1 MWHGH
6 VSWKSGSQIMKLSNI
21 KRFWISFILSVP
33 MLIQMFAMPFH
44 WMMPGYNWIAF
55 ITTTII
61 MAISAAP
68 YWSSAWAAF
77 KHHQANMNTLVA
89 VGTSVAYFY
98 SIFAMFTGREV
109 YFESAAFVTVF
120 VLLGDAMEEKMHN
133 NASNALAKLIDLQA
147 KDAEV
152 ERNGE
157 FVKVPLDQ
165 VKPGDIIRVKP
176 GEKVPVDGVIVDGS
190 TTIDESMVTGESM
203 PVTKKK
209 GDEVVGSTINTNG
222 TFTFKATKV
231 GSDTMF
237 AQIVDLVKKAQTSHA
252 PIQNLTDKISNI
264 FVPAVLIIAII
275 TFVIWYVFLGAT
287 VVNAML
293 FAVSVVVIACP
304 CALGL
309 ATPTALMVGTA
320 RSAKMGVLI
329 KNGEV
334 LEEVS
339 DIDTVVF
346 DKTGTITVGKPQ
358 VTDIVGDEK
367 QVLTIAA
374 SLEENSEHPLATAV
388 VNKAKADKIALAS
401 VKNFAAI
408 EGKGVKANYDNQ
420 EAFVGSDK
428 LLEDIAISQEMKEKA
443 IQLQKE
449 AKTVVYVGLGQI
461 IIGLIA
467 IQDVPKPSSKK
478 AIAEL
483 KKRGLKTV
491 MLTGDN
497 QNVAEAIAQEV
508 GIDQIIAG
516 VLPTEKANEIK
527 KLQDAGNKV
536 AFVGDGINDAPAL
549 STADVGIAMGS
560 GTDIAIE
567 SGGIILVQ
575 NDLMGVVRAL
585 EISEKTFNRIKLNLF
600 WALIYNTIGIP
611 IAAGLFMGLGLTL
624 SPELAGLAMA
634 FSSVSV
640 VTSSLLLNKTKIA
653 GTTA

>member
-1 MWHGH
+1 
-6 VSWKSGSQIMKLSNI
+6 MKLSNI
-21 KRFWISFILSVP
+21 QRFWISFVLSIP
-33 MLIQMFAMPFH
+33 MLIQMIAMPFH

-68 YWSSAWAAF
+68 YWKSAWGAF
-77 KHHQANMNTLVA
+77 KKHNANMNTLVA
-89 VGTSVAYFY
+89 VGTAVAYFY
-98 SIFAMFTGREV
+98 SIYAMFTGREV
-109 YFESAAFVTVF
+109 YFESAAYVTVF
-120 VLLGDAMEEKMHN
+120 VLLGDAMEEKMHS
-133 NASNALAKLIDLQA
+133 NASNALAKLVDLQA

-152 ERNGE
+152 LRDGE
-157 FVKVPLDQ
+157 FVKVPLEQ
-165 VKPGDIIRVKP
+165 VKPGDTIRVKP
-176 GEKVPVDGVIVDGS
+176 GEKIPVDGVITDGS

-209 GDEVVGSTINTNG
+209 GDNVVGSTINTNG

-231 GSDTMF
+231 GSDTML

-275 TFVIWYVFLGAT
+275 TFVIWYVFLDASL
-287 VVNAML
+287 VSAIL

-358 VTDIVGDEK
+358 VTNVVGDK
-367 QVLTIAA
+367 NKVLTIAA

-388 VNKAKADKIALAS
+388 VKAAKEAKTEIKS
-401 VKNFAAI
+401 IKNLAAI
-408 EGKGVKANYDNQ
+408 EGRGVKANYGNQ
-420 EAFVGSDK
+420 EAFVGSDR
-428 LLEDIAISQEMKEKA
+428 LLEDISISQEMKDQA
-443 IQLQKE
+443 LQLQKE
-449 AKTVVYVGLGQI
+449 AKTVVYVGLGSD

-467 IQDVPKPSSKK
+467 IQDVPKTSSKQ

-497 QNVAEAIAQEV
+497 QNVAEAIGREV
-508 GIDQIIAG
+508 GIDQVIAG
-516 VLPTEKANEIK
+516 VLPTEKATEIK
-527 KLQDAGNKV
+527 KLQNEGNKV

-567 SGGIILVQ
+567 SGGIVLVQ

-585 EISEKTFNRIKLNLF
+585 EISKKTFNRIKLNLF

-611 IAAGLFMGLGLTL
+611 IAAGLFMAFGLQL

-653 GTTA
+653 GETAQVSK

>member
-1 MWHGH
+1 
-6 VSWKSGSQIMKLSNI
+6 MKLSNI
-21 KRFWISFILSVP
+21 QRFWISFVLSIP
-33 MLIQMFAMPFH
+33 MLIQMIAMPFH
-44 WMMPGYNWIAF
+44 WMMPGYNWIAL

-68 YWSSAWAAF
+68 YCKSAWGAF
-77 KHHQANMNTLVA
+77 KKHNANMNTLVA
-89 VGTSVAYFY
+89 VGTAVAYFY
-98 SIFAMFTGREV
+98 SIYAMFTGREV
-109 YFESAAFVTVF
+109 YFESAAYVTVF
-120 VLLGDAMEEKMHN
+120 VLLGDAMEEKMHS
-133 NASNALAKLIDLQA
+133 NASNALAKLVDLQA
-147 KDAEV
+147 KDAAV
-152 ERNGE
+152 LRYGE
-157 FVKVPLDQ
+157 FVKVPLEQ
-165 VKPGDIIRVKP
+165 VKPGDTIRVKP
-176 GEKVPVDGVIVDGS
+176 GEKIPVDGVITDGS

-209 GDEVVGSTINTNG
+209 GDNVVGSTINTNG

-231 GSDTMF
+231 GSDTML

-252 PIQNLTDKISNI
+252 PIQNLTYKISNI
-264 FVPAVLIIAII
+264 FVPVVLIIAII

-287 VVNAML
+287 LVNAML

-358 VTDIVGDEK
+358 VTNVVGDK
-367 QVLTIAA
+367 NKVLTIAA

-388 VNKAKADKIALAS
+388 VKAAKEAKTEIKS
-401 VKNFAAI
+401 IQNFAAI
-408 EGKGVKANYDNQ
+408 EGRGVKANYGNQ
-420 EAFVGSDK
+420 EAFVGSDR
-428 LLEDIAISQEMKEKA
+428 LLEDISISQEMKDQA
-443 IQLQKE
+443 LQLQKE
-449 AKTVVYVGLGQI
+449 AKTVVYVGLGND

-467 IQDVPKPSSKK
+467 IQDVPKASSKQ

-497 QNVAEAIAQEV
+497 QNVAEAIGREV
-508 GIDQIIAG
+508 GIDQVIAG
-516 VLPTEKANEIK
+516 VLPTEKAAEIK
-527 KLQDAGNKV
+527 KLQDEGNKV

-567 SGGIILVQ
+567 SGGIVLVQ

-585 EISEKTFNRIKLNLF
+585 EISKKTFNRIKLNLF

-611 IAAGLFMGLGLTL
+611 IAAGLFMAFGVQL

-653 GTTA
+653 GETAQVSK

>member
-1 MWHGH
+1 
-6 VSWKSGSQIMKLSNI
+6 MKLSNI
-21 KRFWISFILSVP
+21 KRFWISFILSIP

-77 KHHQANMNTLVA
+77 KHHSANMNTLVA
-89 VGTSVAYFY
+89 VGTAVAYFY
-98 SIFAMFTGREV
+98 SIFAMFTGQEV

-165 VKPGDIIRVKP
+165 VKVGDIIRVKP

-209 GDEVVGSTINTNG
+209 GDDVVGSTINTNG
-222 TFTFKATKV
+222 TFNFKATKV
-231 GSDTMF
+231 GSDTMLS
-237 AQIVDLVKKAQTSHA
+237 QIVDLVKKAQTSHA

-275 TFVIWYVFLGAT
+275 TFVIWYVFL
-287 VVNAML
+287 NAPLVTALL

-339 DIDTVVF
+339 DLDTVVF

-358 VTDIVGDEK
+358 VTDVVGDQNK
-367 QVLTIAA
+367 VLTIAA

-388 VNKAKADKIALAS
+388 VKKAKEDKIALAQ

-408 EGKGVKANYDNQ
+408 EGKGVRASYDGQ
-420 EAFVGSDK
+420 TAFVGSDR
-428 LLEDIAISQEMKEKA
+428 LLEDISISQEMKDQA
-443 IQLQKE
+443 IKLQKE
-449 AKTVVYVGLGQI
+449 AKTVVYVGLGQE

-467 IQDVPKPSSKK
+467 IQDVPKPSSKA

-483 KKRGLKTV
+483 KKRGLKTI

-497 QNVAEAIAQEV
+497 PNVANAIGKEV
-508 GIDQIIAG
+508 SIDQVIAG
-516 VLPTEKANEIK
+516 VLPTEKAAEIK
-527 KLQDAGNKV
+527 KLQDEGRKV

-560 GTDIAIE
+560 GTDVAIE
-567 SGGIILVQ
+567 SGGIVLVQ

-585 EISEKTFNRIKLNLF
+585 DISKKTFNRIILNLF

-653 GTTA
+653 GEAA

>member
-1 MWHGH
+1 
-6 VSWKSGSQIMKLSNI
+6 MKLSNI
-21 KRFWISFILSVP
+21 KRFWISFILSIP

-152 ERNGE
+152 ELNGE

-190 TTIDESMVTGESM
+190 TTINESMVTGESM

-231 GSDTMF
+231 GSDTML

-287 VVNAML
+287 IVNAML

-358 VTDIVGDEK
+358 VTDIIGDEN

-374 SLEENSEHPLATAV
+374 SLEENSEHPLATAIV
-388 VNKAKADKIALAS
+388 KKAKLDNIALAA

-408 EGKGVKANYDNQ
+408 EGKGVKANYGKQ

-428 LLEDIAISQEMKEKA
+428 LLEDIIISQEMKKKA

-449 AKTVVYVGLGQI
+449 AKTVVYVGLGQD
-461 IIGLIA
+461 IIGLVA

-483 KKRGLKTV
+483 KKRGLRTV

-497 QNVAEAIAQEV
+497 QNVAEAIGKEV
-508 GIDQIIAG
+508 GIDQVIAG

-527 KLQDAGNKV
+527 KLQDAGRVV

-549 STADVGIAMGS
+549 STANVGIAMGS

-567 SGGIILVQ
+567 SGGIVLVQ
-575 NDLMGVVRAL
+575 NDLMGVVKAL
-585 EISEKTFNRIKLNLF
+585 EISKKTFNRIKLNLF

-653 GTTA
+653 GA

>member
-1 MWHGH
+1 
-6 VSWKSGSQIMKLSNI
+6 MKLSNI
-21 KRFWISFILSVP
+21 QRFWISFVLSIP
-33 MLIQMFAMPFH
+33 MLIQMIAMPFH
-44 WMMPGYNWIAF
+44 WMMPGYNWIAL

-68 YWSSAWAAF
+68 YWKSAWGAF
-77 KHHQANMNTLVA
+77 KKHNANMNTLVA
-89 VGTSVAYFY
+89 VGTAVAYFY
-98 SIFAMFTGREV
+98 SIYAMFTGREV
-109 YFESAAFVTVF
+109 YFESAAYVTVF
-120 VLLGDAMEEKMHN
+120 VLLGDAMEEKMHS
-133 NASNALAKLIDLQA
+133 NASNALAKLVDLQA
-147 KDAEV
+147 KDAAV
-152 ERNGE
+152 LRDGE
-157 FVKVPLDQ
+157 FVKVPLEQ
-165 VKPGDIIRVKP
+165 VKPGDTIRVKP
-176 GEKVPVDGVIVDGS
+176 GEKIPVDGVITDGS

-209 GDEVVGSTINTNG
+209 GDNVVGSTINTNG

-231 GSDTMF
+231 GSDTML

-264 FVPAVLIIAII
+264 FVPVVLIIAII

-287 VVNAML
+287 LVNAML

-358 VTDIVGDEK
+358 VTNVVGDK
-367 QVLTIAA
+367 NKVLTIAA

-388 VNKAKADKIALAS
+388 VKAAKEAKTEIKS
-401 VKNFAAI
+401 IQNFAAI
-408 EGKGVKANYDNQ
+408 EGRGVKANYGNQ
-420 EAFVGSDK
+420 EAFVGSDR
-428 LLEDIAISQEMKEKA
+428 LLEDISISQEMKDQA
-443 IQLQKE
+443 LQLQKE
-449 AKTVVYVGLGQI
+449 AKTVVYVGLGND

-467 IQDVPKPSSKK
+467 IQDVPKASSKQ

-497 QNVAEAIAQEV
+497 QNVAEAIGREV
-508 GIDQIIAG
+508 GIDQVIAG
-516 VLPTEKANEIK
+516 VLPTEKAAEIK
-527 KLQDAGNKV
+527 KLQDEGNKV

-567 SGGIILVQ
+567 SGGIVLVQ

-585 EISEKTFNRIKLNLF
+585 EMSKKTFNRIKLNLF

-611 IAAGLFMGLGLTL
+611 IAAGLFMAFGVQL

-653 GTTA
+653 GETAQVSK

>member
-1 MWHGH
+1 
-6 VSWKSGSQIMKLSNI
+6 MKLFNI
-21 KRFWISFILSVP
+21 QRFWISFVLSIP
-33 MLIQMFAMPFH
+33 MLIQMIAMPFH

-68 YWSSAWAAF
+68 YWKSAWGAF
-77 KHHQANMNTLVA
+77 KKHNANMNTLVA
-89 VGTSVAYFY
+89 VGTAVAYFY
-98 SIFAMFTGREV
+98 SIYAMFTGREV
-109 YFESAAFVTVF
+109 YFESAAYVTVF
-120 VLLGDAMEEKMHN
+120 VLLGDAMEEKMHS
-133 NASNALAKLIDLQA
+133 NASNALAKLVDLQA

-152 ERNGE
+152 LRNGE
-157 FVKVPLDQ
+157 FVKVPLEQ
-165 VKPGDIIRVKP
+165 VKPGDTIRVKP
-176 GEKVPVDGVIVDGS
+176 GEKIPVDGVITDGS

-209 GDEVVGSTINTNG
+209 GDNVVGSTINTNG

-231 GSDTMF
+231 GSDTML

-264 FVPAVLIIAII
+264 FVPVVLIIAII

-287 VVNAML
+287 LVNAML

-358 VTDIVGDEK
+358 VTNVVGNK
-367 QVLTIAA
+367 NKVLAIAA

-388 VNKAKADKIALAS
+388 VKAAKEAKTEIKS
-401 VKNFAAI
+401 IKNFAAI
-408 EGKGVKANYDNQ
+408 EGRGVKANYSNQ
-420 EAFVGSDK
+420 EAFVGSDR
-428 LLEDIAISQEMKEKA
+428 LLEDISISQEMKDQA
-443 IQLQKE
+443 LQLQKE
-449 AKTVVYVGLGQI
+449 AKTVVYVGLGSD

-467 IQDVPKPSSKK
+467 IQDVPKTSSKQ
-478 AIAEL
+478 AIVEL
-483 KKRGLKTV
+483 KKHGLKTV

-497 QNVAEAIAQEV
+497 QNVAEAIGREV
-508 GIDQIIAG
+508 GIDQVIAG
-516 VLPTEKANEIK
+516 VLPTEKAAEIK
-527 KLQDAGNKV
+527 KLQDSGRTV

-549 STADVGIAMGS
+549 STANVGIAMGS

-567 SGGIILVQ
+567 SGGIVLVQ

-585 EISEKTFNRIKLNLF
+585 EISKKR
-600 WALIYNTIGIP
+600 
-611 IAAGLFMGLGLTL
+611 L
-624 SPELAGLAMA
+624 SIE
-634 FSSVSV
+634 SS
-640 VTSSLLLNKTKIA
+640 
-653 GTTA
+653 

>member
-1 MWHGH
+1 
-6 VSWKSGSQIMKLSNI
+6 MKLSNI
-21 KRFWISFILSVP
+21 KRFWISFILSIP

-77 KHHQANMNTLVA
+77 KHHSANMNTLVA
-89 VGTSVAYFY
+89 VGTAVAYFY
-98 SIFAMFTGREV
+98 SIFAMFTGHEV

-165 VKPGDIIRVKP
+165 VKVGDIIRVKP
-176 GEKVPVDGVIVDGS
+176 GEKVPVDGVIVNGS

-209 GDEVVGSTINTNG
+209 GDDVVGSTINTNG
-222 TFTFKATKV
+222 TFNFKATKV
-231 GSDTMF
+231 GSDTMLS
-237 AQIVDLVKKAQTSHA
+237 QIVDLVKKAQTSHA

-275 TFVIWYVFLGAT
+275 TFVIWYVFL
-287 VVNAML
+287 NAPLVTALL

-339 DIDTVVF
+339 DLDTVVF

-358 VTDIVGDEK
+358 VTDVVGDQNK
-367 QVLTIAA
+367 VLTIAA

-388 VNKAKADKIALAS
+388 VKKAKEDKIALAQ

-408 EGKGVKANYDNQ
+408 EGKGVRASYDGQ
-420 EAFVGSDK
+420 TAFVGSDR
-428 LLEDIAISQEMKEKA
+428 LLEDISISQEMKDQVIK
-443 IQLQKE
+443 LQKE
-449 AKTVVYVGLGQI
+449 AKTVVYVGLGQE

-467 IQDVPKPSSKK
+467 IQDVPKPSSKA

-483 KKRGLKTV
+483 KKRGLKTI

-497 QNVAEAIAQEV
+497 PNVANAIGKEV
-508 GIDQIIAG
+508 SIDQVIAG
-516 VLPTEKANEIK
+516 VLPTEKAAEIK
-527 KLQDAGNKV
+527 KLQDEGRKV

-560 GTDIAIE
+560 GTDVAIE
-567 SGGIILVQ
+567 SGGIVLVQ

-585 EISEKTFNRIKLNLF
+585 DISKKTFNRIKLNLF

-653 GTTA
+653 GEAA

>member
-1 MWHGH
+1 
-6 VSWKSGSQIMKLSNI
+6 MKLSNI
-21 KRFWISFILSVP
+21 KRFWISFILSIP

-120 VLLGDAMEEKMHN
+120 VLLGDAMEEKMHT

-190 TTIDESMVTGESM
+190 TTINESMVTGESM

-231 GSDTMF
+231 GSDTML

-287 VVNAML
+287 IVNAML

-358 VTDIVGDEK
+358 VTDIIGDEN

-374 SLEENSEHPLATAV
+374 SLEENSEHPLATAIV
-388 VNKAKADKIALAS
+388 KKAKLDNIALAA

-408 EGKGVKANYDNQ
+408 EGKGVKANYGKQ

-428 LLEDIAISQEMKEKA
+428 LLEDIIISQEMKKKA

-449 AKTVVYVGLGQI
+449 AKTVVYVGLGQD
-461 IIGLIA
+461 IIGLVA

-483 KKRGLKTV
+483 KKRGLRTV

-497 QNVAEAIAQEV
+497 QNVAEAIGKEV
-508 GIDQIIAG
+508 GIDQVIAG

-527 KLQDAGNKV
+527 KLQDAGRVV

-549 STADVGIAMGS
+549 STANVGIAMGS

-567 SGGIILVQ
+567 SGGIVLVQ
-575 NDLMGVVRAL
+575 NDLMGVVKAL
-585 EISEKTFNRIKLNLF
+585 EISKKTFNRIKLNLF

-653 GTTA
+653 GA

>member
-1 MWHGH
+1 
-6 VSWKSGSQIMKLSNI
+6 MKLSNI
-21 KRFWISFILSVP
+21 KRFWISFILSIP

-120 VLLGDAMEEKMHN
+120 VLLGDAMEEKMHT

-190 TTIDESMVTGESM
+190 TTINESMVTGESM

-231 GSDTMF
+231 GSDTML

-287 VVNAML
+287 IVNAML

-358 VTDIVGDEK
+358 VTDIIGDEN

-374 SLEENSEHPLATAV
+374 SLEENSEHPLATAIV
-388 VNKAKADKIALAS
+388 KKAKLDNIALAA

-408 EGKGVKANYDNQ
+408 EGKGVKANYGKQ

-428 LLEDIAISQEMKEKA
+428 LLEDIIISQEMKKKA

-449 AKTVVYVGLGQI
+449 AKTVVYVGLGQD
-461 IIGLIA
+461 IIGLVA

-483 KKRGLKTV
+483 KKRGLRTV

-497 QNVAEAIAQEV
+497 QNVAEAIGKEV
-508 GIDQIIAG
+508 GIDQVIAG

-527 KLQDAGNKV
+527 KLQDAGRV
-536 AFVGDGINDAPAL
+536 VTFVGDGINDAPAL
-549 STADVGIAMGS
+549 STANVGIAMGS

-567 SGGIILVQ
+567 SGGIVLVQ
-575 NDLMGVVRAL
+575 NDLMGVVKAL
-585 EISEKTFNRIKLNLF
+585 EISKKTFNRIKLNLF

-653 GTTA
+653 GA

>member
-1 MWHGH
+1 
-6 VSWKSGSQIMKLSNI
+6 MKLSNI
-21 KRFWISFILSVP
+21 KRFWISFILAIP
-33 MLIQMFAMPFH
+33 MLIQMFATPFH

-68 YWSSAWAAF
+68 YWSSAWSAF
-77 KHHQANMNTLVA
+77 KHHNANMNTLIA
-89 VGTSVAYFY
+89 VGTSIAYFY

-109 YFESAAFVTVF
+109 YFETAAYVTVF
-120 VLLGDAMEEKMHN
+120 VLLGDALEEKMHN

-165 VKPGDIIRVKP
+165 VKVGDIIRVKP
-176 GEKVPVDGVIVDGS
+176 GEKVPVDGVIVNGS
-190 TTIDESMVTGESM
+190 STLDESMVTGESM

-209 GDEVVGSTINTNG
+209 GDDVVGSTINTNG

-231 GSDTMF
+231 GSETMLS
-237 AQIVDLVKKAQTSHA
+237 QIVDLVKKAQTSHA

-287 VVNAML
+287 LVNAML

-358 VTDIVGDEK
+358 VTNVVGDK
-367 QVLTIAA
+367 NKVLTIAA

-388 VNKAKADKIALAS
+388 VKAAKEAKTEIKS
-401 VKNFAAI
+401 IQNFAAI
-408 EGKGVKANYDNQ
+408 EGRGVKANYGNQ

-428 LLEDIAISQEMKEKA
+428 LLTDINISQEMKSQA
-443 IQLQKE
+443 VQLQKE
-449 AKTVVYVGLGQI
+449 AKTVVYVGLGSD

-467 IQDVPKPSSKK
+467 IQDVPKASSKQ

-497 QNVAEAIAQEV
+497 QNVAEAIGREV
-508 GIDQIIAG
+508 GIDQVIAG
-516 VLPTEKANEIK
+516 VLPTEKATEIK
-527 KLQDAGNKV
+527 KLQNEGNKV

-567 SGGIILVQ
+567 SGGIVLVQ

-585 EISEKTFNRIKLNLF
+585 EISKKTFNRIKLNLF

-611 IAAGLFMGLGLTL
+611 IAAGLFMAFGLQL

-653 GTTA
+653 GETAQVSK

>member
-1 MWHGH
+1 
-6 VSWKSGSQIMKLSNI
+6 MKLSNI
-21 KRFWISFILSVP
+21 KRFWISFILSIP

-152 ERNGE
+152 DRNGE

-231 GSDTMF
+231 GSDTML

-536 AFVGDGINDAPAL
+536 TFVGDGINDAPAL

-640 VTSSLLLNKTKIA
+640 VTSSMLLNKTKIA
-653 GTTA
+653 GA